1 MTFPRKQ
8 DGGSKLQKIIS
19 HRNPTA
25 ISLKFGPNMYQQ
37 VHDTPPEGR
46 GHETGNGFMANF
58 QTSIIKSRFRKMRGA
73 PLGEP
78 EVISTRGFHRWIP
91 DTWSR
96 ARMGFIFP
104 ILFPLPVQKL
114 SKSKTSKSHFVK
126 TGYVR
131 SHAAGKPEVVFT
143 RRLQHLTCDG
153 QLRSAQKIA

>member
-19 HRNPTA
+19 HRNTTA

-58 QTSIIKSRFRKMRGA
+58 QTSIIKSRFSKTGGA
-73 PLGEP
+73 PPGEP
-78 EVISTRGFHRWIP
+78 EVISTCGFHCWILGRTLGGVTEP
-91 DTWSR
+91 D
-96 ARMGFIFP
+96 FP
-104 ILFPLPVQKL
+104 FSFPLPVQKL
-114 SKSKTSKSHFVK
+114 SKSKMSKSHFSK
-126 TGYVR
+126 TCQLR

-143 RRLQHLTCDG
+143 QRLQHLTYDG
-153 QLRSAQKIA
+153 QLRSAQKIT

>member
-1 MTFPRKQ
+1 MTFTRKQ

-19 HRNPTA
+19 HRSSTA

-46 GHETGNGFMANF
+46 GHETGNGFMAIF
-58 QTSIIKSRFRKMRGA
+58 QTSIIKSRFRLMGRTIA
-73 PLGEP
+73 GEP

-114 SKSKTSKSHFVK
+114 SKSKMSKSHFSK
-126 TGYVR
+126 TC
-131 SHAAGKPEVVFT
+131 HIP
-143 RRLQHLTCDG
+143 
-153 QLRSAQKIA
+153 